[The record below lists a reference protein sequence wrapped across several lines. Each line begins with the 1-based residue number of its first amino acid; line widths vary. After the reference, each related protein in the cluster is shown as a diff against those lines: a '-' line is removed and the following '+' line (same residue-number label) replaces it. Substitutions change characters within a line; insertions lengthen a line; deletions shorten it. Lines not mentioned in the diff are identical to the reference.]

1 MWEQVAVLCPN
12 NGSSAGPLLCPSVKL
27 GRSQTALLNRLEA
40 PGRSMLASD
49 SSRRWREGSQ
59 EGHCMQVSH
68 LLSSHLLLTVTHWMD
83 SGVASFSRVSTQG
96 VQSSSAEAQKSS
108 WV

>member
-1 MWEQVAVLCPN
+1 MAPLQGLC
-12 NGSSAGPLLCPSVKL
+12 SVKL

-49 SSRRWREGSQ
+49 SSRRWGEGWSQ

-68 LLSSHLLLTVTHWMD
+68 LLSSHLLLAVTHWMD
-83 SGVASFSRVSTQG
+83 SGVASFSCVSTQG

-108 WV
+108 

>member
-49 SSRRWREGSQ
+49 SSRRWGGGSQ

-68 LLSSHLLLTVTHWMD
+68 LLSSHLLLAVTHWMD
-83 SGVASFSRVSTQG
+83 SGVASFSRVCTQG